1 MSDAIFEQVVQLAE
15 QLTPEERAA
24 LVDYLQSTQPTG
36 RLTLADIQA
45 EHRRRLTA
53 GAFVNQESLYG
64 KYAAPAEQWG
74 DGELEA
80 YRREIGSQWED
91 DLDDLISDD

>member
-24 LVDYLQSTQPTG
+24 LVDYLQSLRPAE
-36 RLTLADIQA
+36 RLTLAAIQV
-45 EHRRRLTA
+45 EHRRRLA
-53 GAFVNQESLYG
+53 ARAFDNQESLYG
-64 KYAAPAEQWG
+64 KYAAPKAVWG

-80 YRREIGSQWED
+80 YRHEIGVQWED
-91 DLDDLISDD
+91 ELDDLISDD